1 VRRVPGRLGLRS
13 ALLLLLV
20 PATGFAGPA
29 SPSAETADAVS
40 EARLVE
46 AALNGTTG
54 LIASFT
60 QTLESAALPRPQVEK
75 GTVFLLRPGRMRW
88 EYDEPRGKI
97 ALAAGGKST
106 LYLPEDRQVIIAPL
120 GAGQGEAGKSGMGI
134 LLEPRLELVGAFS
147 IAWGP
152 RSAEG
157 TARPL
162 RLTPRQPRPA
172 YDYLLIEPDAEHLPQ
187 AIAVVDTLGSKVTYR
202 FNRIRRVATLPE
214 SLFEFT
220 PPPGVSV
227 QEVAP

>member
-1 VRRVPGRLGLRS
+1 MRGIPGGLGVRA

-20 PATGFAGPA
+20 PAAGVAAPA
-29 SPSAETADAVS
+29 AAPGEAADAVS
-40 EARLVE
+40 EARLME

-88 EYDEPRGKI
+88 EYDEPRGKV
-97 ALAAGGKST
+97 AVADGRKSS

-120 GAGQGEAGKSGMGI
+120 RAGQGEAAGSGMGI
-134 LLEPRLELVGAFS
+134 LLEPRVDLVGAFS
-147 IAWGP
+147 ITWGP
-152 RSAEG
+152 GPSG
-157 TARPL
+157 GSARPL
-162 RLTPRQPRPA
+162 RLTPLLPRPA

-202 FNRIRRVATLPE
+202 FGHVRRVATLPE
-214 SLFEFT
+214 SLFQFA
-220 PPPGVSV
+220 PPPGVTV